1 MARGGADPA
10 DDQPE
15 KQSEKKTQVSPAQV
29 CGAALASVTAAF
41 LGSRLGVAGT
51 VVGAGLTSVVITVG
65 GALYQRSIEKTKEKA
80 STAAAKAAEL
90 RKRRTQLGRPVSGED
105 LGEEGPTRK
114 LDVTGMQWPGGE
126 AVEEQ
131 GRDEVEEPATELVSP
146 PVPRR
151 RWGRW
156 ALVGA
161 TCAVAFVVS
170 MLAVTGFE
178 GLTGRP
184 LSGGDGTTLG
194 QVLQPAPRA
203 PEAPDR
209 TEAPEPTPSAPTPT
223 SEVPPPVQPS
233 APPRT
238 TEQLAPSGPSAPPT
252 TGPTETGPPTTSS
265 TTTPP
270 ASESTLPGLPLG

>member
-1 MARGGADPA
+1 M
-10 DDQPE
+10 
-15 KQSEKKTQVSPAQV
+15 SS
-29 CGAALASVTAAF
+29 
-41 LGSRLGVAGT
+41 
-51 VVGAGLTSVVITVG
+51 
-65 GALYQRSIEKTKEKA
+65 
-80 STAAAKAAEL
+80 
-90 RKRRTQLGRPVSGED
+90 ED
-105 LGEEGPTRK
+105 LGAEGPTRK

-126 AVEEQ
+126 AVEEK
-131 GRDEVEEPATELVSP
+131 GSDDVEEPATELVSP

-203 PEAPDR
+203 PEPPAQ
-209 TEAPEPTPSAPTPT
+209 TGTSEPTTSAPAPT
-223 SEVPPPVQPS
+223 SEVPPPAQPS

-238 TEQLAPSGPSAPPT
+238 AEQPPPSGPSAPPT
-252 TGPTETGPPTTSS
+252 TGSAETAPPATSS

-270 ASESTLPGLPLG
+270 ASESTVPGLPFG